1 MIQNK
6 LILLADD
13 HVIIRRGMKVLMD
26 NFFRREQILEADTT
40 QQILTILKENPI
52 THMIL
57 DMQLQDANVIEILP
71 QVKALYPST
80 PILIYTM
87 SSEDIFGGRMLQLGA
102 TGFLSKQSDEQE
114 VVKALDLFFQGR
126 PYISN
131 HLQEVMNHS
140 KQTHSNPLLSL
151 SERELSVL
159 NRLLKGET
167 VKEISNQLDLK
178 ATTVATYKARIFE
191 KLSVSN
197 IIDLRNVVE
206 LYQPKSS

>member
-1 MIQNK
+1 MPNK

-26 NFFRREQILEADTT
+26 NFFRQEQILEADTT

-71 QVKALYPST
+71 QLKALYPT
-80 PILIYTM
+80 IPILIYTM
-87 SSEDIFGGRMLQLGA
+87 SSEDIFGSRMLQLGA

-114 VVKALDLFFQGR
+114 VFKALDLFFQGK

-131 HLQEVMNHS
+131 HLQEIMNQS
-140 KQTHSNPLLSL
+140 KQTHSNPLMSL

-197 IIDLRNVVE
+197 IIDLRNMVE
-206 LYQPKSS
+206 LYQFKSS

>member
-1 MIQNK
+1 MAGEK

-26 NFFRREQILEADTT
+26 NFFQREQIIEADNT
-40 QQILTILKENPI
+40 QLILSILKENPV

-71 QVKALYPST
+71 QLRSLYPNI

-87 SSEDIFGGRMLQLGA
+87 SSEDIFGIRMMQLGA

-114 VVKALDLFFQGR
+114 VVKALTFFFQGR
-126 PYISN
+126 KYVSA
-131 HLQEVMNHS
+131 HLRQIMGDDSH
-140 KQTHSNPLLSL
+140 KQNNPLLSL

-178 ATTVATYKARIFE
+178 ATTIATYKARIYE

-197 IIDLRNVVE
+197 VMDLRNVTE
-206 LYQPKSS
+206 LYLSKTS

>member
-1 MIQNK
+1 MNIQK
-6 LILLADD
+6 QILLADD

-26 NFFRREQILEADTT
+26 NYFKRETIIEADSTAQILMA
-40 QQILTILKENPI
+40 LKEYPI

-71 QVKALYPST
+71 QLRSLYPNI

-87 SSEDIFGGRMLQLGA
+87 SAEDVFGNRMLQMGA
-102 TGFLSKQSDEQE
+102 QSFLSKQSDEQE
-114 VVKALDLFFQGR
+114 VIKALDLFFQGR
-126 PYISN
+126 PYVST
-131 HLQEVMNHS
+131 HLQELMNQS
-140 KQTHSNPLLSL
+140 TNTHANPLLSL
-151 SERELSVL
+151 SDRELSVL

-167 VKEISNQLDLK
+167 VKEISQQLDIK

-197 IIDLRNVVE
+197 IIDLQNISE
-206 LYQPKSS
+206 LYKFKSS

>member
-1 MIQNK
+1 MTANK

-26 NFFRREQILEADTT
+26 NFFKREQIIEADST
-40 QQILTILKENPI
+40 QQILRTMQEKPV

-71 QVKALYPST
+71 QLKALYPT
-80 PILIYTM
+80 IPILIYTM
-87 SSEDIFGGRMLQLGA
+87 SSEDLFGSRMLQMGA
-102 TGFLSKQSDEQE
+102 SGFLSKQSDEQE
-114 VVKALDLFFQGR
+114 VVKALDLFFRGR
-126 PYISN
+126 PYVSN
-131 HLQEVMNHS
+131 HLQEVMNDS
-140 KQTHSNPLLSL
+140 KQKQSNPLLSL
-151 SERELSVL
+151 SEREMSVL
-159 NRLLKGET
+159 HRLLKGET

-197 IIDLRNVVE
+197 IMDLRNVTE
-206 LYQPKSS
+206 LYQLKNG

>member
-1 MIQNK
+1 MTENK

-26 NFFRREQILEADTT
+26 NFFKREQIIEADST
-40 QQILTILKENPI
+40 QQILRALQEKPV

-71 QVKALYPST
+71 QLRSLHPNIPV
-80 PILIYTM
+80 LIYTM
-87 SSEDIFGGRMLQLGA
+87 SSEDLFGSRMLQMGA

-114 VVKALDLFFQGR
+114 VVKALDLFFRGR
-126 PYISN
+126 PYVSN
-131 HLQEVMNHS
+131 HLQEIMSDS
-140 KQTHSNPLLSL
+140 KQKNGNPLLSL
-151 SERELSVL
+151 SEREMSVL
-159 NRLLKGET
+159 HRLLKGET

-197 IIDLRNVVE
+197 IMDLRNVTE
-206 LYQPKSS
+206 LYQFKGN